1 MSFLAPLFLIGGLA
15 VALPVLF
22 HLIRQ
27 TTRDRTVFS
36 SLMFLRSTPPRL
48 TRRSRLEHLALLAL
62 RCLVLC
68 LLAAGFARPFLKQ
81 PMPDDVSA
89 GSARRIILLVDAGA
103 SMRRGN
109 LWGEAREKAA
119 KTFRTTTPADQVAV
133 LTFDH
138 QLHTLV
144 AFDQWKTTAIRD
156 RVTLAERVL
165 AATTPGWLSSHLD
178 DALVQ
183 AAEMLADSNGQASGQ
198 RQIILIS
205 DLKEGGRLG
214 GLQSYEWPKGIEVL
228 LDPVGPLKTSNAG
241 LELAA
246 TVEESETVAAAA
258 VRVRVVNAADSHH
271 DRFSVAW
278 SDSDGQSLSGT
289 AQEIWVPAGQ
299 SRIVSVA
306 APPKLSGARLVL
318 RGDEEEFDNTVF
330 VIPPEAA
337 RSSVLYVGREPEK
350 DARQPFYFLQ
360 RALQNTRQRTVHL
373 VLRAPEAPSIAVE
386 AREADVIVVADPPGN
401 EALAEIRAQ
410 VETGKTLVCVC
421 RTPAMSAT
429 LARLFGREALS
440 MEEALV
446 SSYVMLSEVD
456 LRHPLFTPFA
466 DPRFND
472 FTGIHF
478 WKYRRLDPAAL
489 PGARVLA
496 KFDTEDPALIEV
508 PVGKGR
514 ALVFTSSWQPADS
527 QLALS
532 SKFVPLLHSV
542 LELGSRGARSE
553 VSYQAGEAIPLPSE
567 LVLAGGMVTVQRPDG
582 STVSMEAGAT
592 NFTQSSLPG
601 IYRVNVG
608 ENSRQFAVN
617 LDPAESRTAPLAV
630 EQLERMGVPVIA
642 HVTEP
647 ARETRIAKQL
657 QNVEQEERQ
666 RLWRWFL
673 VATLAVLLFE
683 TWLAGRAAR
692 HLALAKE
699 ALS

>member
-36 SLMFLRSTPPRL
+36 SLMFLRPTPPRL
-48 TRRSRLEHLALLAL
+48 TRRSRLEHLLLLAI

-68 LLAAGFARPFLKQ
+68 LLAAGFARPFLKG
-81 PMPDDVSA
+81 PMPADGAA
-89 GSARRIILLVDAGA
+89 GSSRRIVLLVDAGA

-119 KTFRTTTPADQVAV
+119 KIFRTAAPADQVAV
-133 LTFDH
+133 LTFD
-138 QLHTLV
+138 QRLHSLV
-144 AFDQWKTTAIRD
+144 AFDQWKTTSIGD
-156 RVTLAERVL
+156 RAALAERLL
-165 AATTPGWLSSHLD
+165 AAATPGWLSSHLD
-178 DALVQ
+178 DALTQ
-183 AAEMLADSNGQASGQ
+183 AAEMLADSTAQTPGQ

-205 DLKEGGRLG
+205 DLKEGSRLG
-214 GLQSYEWPKGIEVL
+214 GLQGHDWPRGIEVL

-246 TVEESETVAAAA
+246 TAEETETSAAAT
-258 VRVRVVNAADSHH
+258 VRVRVVNAADSQR

-278 SDSDGQSLSGT
+278 SDSNGQPVPGT
-289 AQEIWVPAGQ
+289 AQEVWLPAGQ
-299 SRIVSVA
+299 SRIVSLPVV
-306 APPKLSGARLVL
+306 PQLGTARLML
-318 RGDEEEFDNTVF
+318 RGDEEEFDNNLF

-337 RSSVLYVGREPEK
+337 RSSVLYIGREAEK
-350 DARQPFYFLQ
+350 DAREPFYFLQ
-360 RALQNTRQRTVHL
+360 RALQNTRQRTVRL
-373 VLRAPEAPSIAVE
+373 VLRGPEAPSLAVE
-386 AREADVIVVADPPGN
+386 AREADVIVVADPLGDA
-401 EALAEIRAQ
+401 ALTEIRAL
-410 VETGKTLVCVC
+410 VETGKTLLCVC

-429 LARLFGREALS
+429 LARFVGREALS
-440 MEEALV
+440 LEEALV
-446 SSYVMLSEVD
+446 SSYAMLSEVD

-496 KFDTEDPALIEV
+496 KFDTEDPALIEL

-514 ALVFTSSWQPADS
+514 ALVLMSGWQPFDS

-542 LELGSRGARSE
+542 LELGARGGRPE
-553 VSYQAGEAIPLPSE
+553 VSYPVGESIPLPTE
-567 LVLAGGMVTVQRPDG
+567 LVAAGGALTVLRPDG
-582 STVSMEAGAT
+582 STVTMESGAT
-592 NFTQSSLPG
+592 HFTQSGLPG
-601 IYRVNVG
+601 IYRVTLG

-630 EQLERMGVPVIA
+630 EQLEQIGVPVVA
-642 HVTEP
+642 RLAEA
-647 ARETRIAKQL
+647 ARETRVTRQL
-657 QNVEQEERQ
+657 QNAEQEERQ

-673 VATLAVLLFE
+673 VATVAALLFE
-683 TWLAGRAAR
+683 TWLAGRATR
-692 HLALAKE
+692 HLAVAGE
-699 ALS
+699 VPS